1 MGKETRNSGM
11 ATMEFD
17 SDLVRD
23 AENAPGTG
31 LAPALVSDHIDI
43 GGHSVRRVVGEFW
56 TAGQRRA
63 SSLHEISYRACFKPQ
78 LPAYFIRRFTAEGG
92 VVYDPFSGRGTTII
106 EAALSGR
113 SIIANDANPLSM
125 ILARPRLEVPDSDAV
140 AARLQT
146 FDYDPALHPDRDL
159 SMFYEART
167 ASEIAWLRNYLRGRH
182 DSGTEDTI
190 DAWIRMIATNRLTG
204 HSPGFFSVYTFPP
217 NQAVS
222 VKSQIRINQR
232 RGQTPEYRDTKAIIL
247 KKTRR
252 LLRNVSGDDIVK
264 LKIAAAAAM
273 FLTGDAGS
281 TGAIPD
287 GHVDLTVTSPPFLD
301 IVQYADDNWL
311 RCWFNDLPLDEITPR
326 ITMARTVGAWSAAMQ
341 RVFDELFRVTRNGGV
356 VAFEVGEIR
365 NGKVRLEDYIVPLGI
380 SSGFHCEAVLIN
392 TQQFTK
398 TANIWGVANNQ
409 AGTNSN
415 RIAVFRKP

>member
-1 MGKETRNSGM
+1 
-11 ATMEFD
+11 
-17 SDLVRD
+17 
-23 AENAPGTG
+23 
-31 LAPALVSDHIDI
+31 
-43 GGHSVRRVVGEFW
+43 
-56 TAGQRRA
+56 
-63 SSLHEISYRACFKPQ
+63 
-78 LPAYFIRRFTAEGG
+78 
-92 VVYDPFSGRGTTII
+92 
-106 EAALSGR
+106 AALSGR
-113 SIIANDANPLSM
+113 RIIANDANPLSM
-125 ILARPRLEVPDSDAV
+125 ILARPRLDVPDVDAV

-146 FDYDPALHPDRDL
+146 FDYDPNLRPDRDL
-159 SMFYEART
+159 SMFYETRT
-167 ASEIAWLRNYLRGRH
+167 ASEIAWLRNYLTERR
-182 DSGTEDTI
+182 DSGAEDAT

-222 VKSQIRINQR
+222 AASQVRINQR

-252 LLRNVSGDDIVK
+252 LLRGVSRDDAVK
-264 LKIAAAAAM
+264 LKAAAASAI

-281 TGAIPD
+281 TSAIPD

-311 RCWFNDLPLDEITPR
+311 RCWFNALPLDEITPR
-326 ITMARTVGAWSAAMQ
+326 ITMARTIDTWCTAMG
-341 RVFDELFRVTRNGGV
+341 RVFDELFRVTRGGGV

-365 NGKVRLEDYIVPLGI
+365 NGKVRLEDYVVPLGI
-380 SSGFHCEAVLIN
+380 RSGFRCEAVLIN

-398 TANIWGVANNQ
+398 TANIWGVANNR

>member
-1 MGKETRNSGM
+1 
-11 ATMEFD
+11 MEFD

-23 AENAPGTG
+23 AESASKTAR
-31 LAPALVSDHIDI
+31 APALVSNRVDI

-78 LPAYFIRRFTAEGG
+78 LPAYFIRRFTAEGDI
-92 VVYDPFSGRGTTII
+92 VYDPFSGRGTTII

-113 SIIANDANPLSM
+113 RIVANDANPLSM
-125 ILARPRLEVPDSDAV
+125 ILARARLDVPDSGEM
-140 AARLQT
+140 AARLQM
-146 FDYDPALHPDRDL
+146 FDYDPNVHPDRDL
-159 SMFYEART
+159 SMFYETRT
-167 ASEIAWLRNYLRGRH
+167 ASEVAWLRSYLRDRR
-182 DSGTEDTI
+182 DSGAEDAI

-222 VKSQIRINQR
+222 AASQTRINRR

-247 KKTRR
+247 KKTQR
-252 LLRNVSGDDIVK
+252 LLRNVSCDDTVK
-264 LKIAAAAAM
+264 LKAAAASAM

-281 TGAIPD
+281 TSTIPD

-301 IVQYADDNWL
+301 IVQYTDDNWL
-311 RCWFNDLPLDEITPR
+311 RCWFNDLPLDEIAPR
-326 ITMARTVGAWSAAMQ
+326 ITMARTIDAWCAAMG
-341 RVFDELFRVTRNGGV
+341 RVFDELFRVTRGGGV

-365 NGKVRLEDYIVPLGI
+365 NGKVRLEDYVVPLGI
-380 SSGFHCEAVLIN
+380 RAGFHCEAVLIN
-392 TQQFTK
+392 TQRFTK
-398 TANIWGVANNQ
+398 TANIWGVANNR

-415 RIAVFRKP
+415 RIAVFRRP

>member
-1 MGKETRNSGM
+1 
-11 ATMEFD
+11 MEFD
-17 SDLVRD
+17 SDLMREAGVVP
-23 AENAPGTG
+23 A
-31 LAPALVSDHIDI
+31 LARTPALVSDRVDI
-43 GGHSVRRVVGEFW
+43 GGHSVRRIVGEFW

-113 SIIANDANPLSM
+113 RVIANDANPLAM
-125 ILARPRLEVPDSDAV
+125 ILARPRLDVPDIDAV
-140 AARLQT
+140 AARLRT
-146 FDYDPALHPDRDL
+146 FDYDPGVHPDRDL
-159 SMFYEART
+159 SMFYEGRT
-167 ASEIAWLRNYLRGRH
+167 ASEIAWLRNYLRERR
-182 DSGTEDTI
+182 DSGAEDAV

-222 VKSQIRINQR
+222 AASQVRINQR
-232 RGQTPEYRDTKAIIL
+232 RGQAPPYRDTKAIIL
-247 KKTRR
+247 KKTQR
-252 LLRNVSGDDIVK
+252 LLRGVSQDDAAR
-264 LKIAAAAAM
+264 LKVAAAEAV
-273 FLTGDAGS
+273 FLTGDAGN

-287 GHVDLTVTSPPFLD
+287 GQVDLTVTSPPFLD

-311 RCWFNDLPLDEITPR
+311 RCWFNDLPLDDIAQR
-326 ITMARTVGAWSAAMQ
+326 ITMARTIEAWCDKMG
-341 RVFDELFRVTRNGGV
+341 RVFDELLRVTRSGGV

-365 NGKVRLEDYIVPLGI
+365 NGKLRLEDYVVPLGI
-380 SSGFHCEAVLIN
+380 RAGFRCEAVLIN
-392 TQQFTK
+392 IQQFTK
-398 TANIWGVANNQ
+398 TANIWGVTNNRS
-409 AGTNSN
+409 GTNSN